1 MKILAIHDAEGNIV
15 ASVIRPEDAPPA
27 SVAVGP
33 GRMTTEVEAREVKID
48 PLDEHEE
55 SYKRLIEVM
64 QNSRVEVEAK
74 LVTKHRPKSAGKRR
88 PKSG

>member
-1 MKILAIHDAEGNIV
+1 M
-15 ASVIRPEDAPPA
+15 
-27 SVAVGP
+27 
-33 GRMTTEVEAREVKID
+33 MTEVEAREVRID
-48 PLDEHEE
+48 ALDEHEQ

-74 LVTKHRPKSAGKRR
+74 LVTKHRPKSGGKRR